1 MNTEFEERLREEMGR
16 VEVRPRPGLVREAY
30 RDQRQ
35 RRKARRRAAFAAA
48 TGGVTAAAAAAAA
61 IVLPSHTGAHPL
73 ADPSAKPVV
82 QAKPGTTTA
91 VPALPKSVPTSA
103 PGVTY
108 SIKPDAANVTV
119 LDVLTKAATAVGS
132 QANPGSGWPAGAY
145 WHTEQ
150 QVISGGK
157 LVSTDNIWTDA
168 SGDGVGE
175 GTDDPPYPIGTP
187 PSATTPSSPTSNGG
201 QLPAAI
207 GEKSYTWA
215 QLDALPTD
223 PAKLWPIVKADEQ
236 LPFSSDPALPK
247 SGQSDLFESIW
258 NLVTSEPVP
267 APLQKALYEVAAK
280 IPGVTVAG
288 QYTDSLGRTGTALHI
303 GMWTMVVDPDTGQI
317 LAMMQAAGPPVTV
330 CGTTG
335 CTQQQTAGASTT
347 VYITAGWASAASMP
361 KIPHSGGGT
370 AASGSGGSGLPDPAT
385 APTPT
390 TTTSKP

>member
-1 MNTEFEERLREEMGR
+1 MTLEEDRLPALLER
-16 VEVRPRPGLVREAY
+16 VVPEPPLELSAARVMAVTATATRATS
-30 RDQRQ
+30 
-35 RRKARRRAAFAAA
+35 ARRRWVIP
-48 TGGVTAAAAAAAA
+48 TMSGLAAAAAATAA
-61 IVLPSHTGAHPL
+61 VIVVPSAVSRPAAQHPL
-73 ADPSAKPVV
+73 AGPSANRLVH
-82 QAKPGTTTA
+82 AKPGTTA
-91 VPALPKSVPTSA
+91 AAPALPASVPTSA
-103 PGVTY
+103 PAVTY
-108 SIKPDAANVTV
+108 SIKRAAASVTV
-119 LDVLTKAATAVGS
+119 LDVLRKAATAVGS
-132 QANPGSGWPAGAY
+132 QANPGTGWPAGAY

-150 QVISGGK
+150 EVISGGK

-168 SGDGVGE
+168 AGAGVGE
-175 GTDDPPYPIGTP
+175 GTGEPPYPLVNPVTNCTAAP
-187 PSATTPSSPTSNGG
+187 AAATNCGG
-201 QLPAAI
+201 QVLPAAI

-247 SGQSDLFESIW
+247 SGQSDLFQSIW

-280 IPGVTVAG
+280 IPGVTVDG

-330 CGTTG
+330 CGATG
-335 CTQQQTAGASTT
+335 CTQQQTAGASTM

-361 KIPHSGGGT
+361 RVPHG
-370 AASGSGGSGLPDPAT
+370 SGSVA
-385 APTPT
+385 APSASPV
-390 TTTSKP
+390 SNP

>member
-1 MNTEFEERLREEMGR
+1 MTLEEDQLPTLLER
-16 VEVRPRPGLVREAY
+16 VVPEPPLELSATRVMAAARAS
-30 RDQRQ
+30 
-35 RRKARRRAAFAAA
+35 KARRRWVLPTVA
-48 TGGVTAAAAAAAA
+48 GLAAAAAA
-61 IVLPSHTGAHPL
+61 IAAVIVVPLAFSRAAAQHPL

-82 QAKPGTTTA
+82 RAKPGTTSA
-91 VPALPKSVPTSA
+91 VPALPTSVPTSA
-103 PGVTY
+103 PEVTY
-108 SIKPDAANVTV
+108 SIKPAAANVTV

-132 QANPGSGWPAGAY
+132 QANPGTGWPAGAY

-150 QVISGGK
+150 QVIIGGK
-157 LVSTDNIWTDA
+157 LVSTDNVWTDA
-168 SGDGVGE
+168 SGNGVGE
-175 GTDDPPYPIGTP
+175 GTDSPPYAIGN
-187 PSATTPSSPTSNGG
+187 SG

-236 LPFSSDPALPK
+236 LPFSSDPARPK
-247 SGQSDLFESIW
+247 SGQSDLFQSIW

-288 QYTDSLGRTGTALHI
+288 QYTDSLGRTGTALHL
-303 GMWTMVVDPDTGQI
+303 GMWTMVVDPDSGQI

-330 CGTTG
+330 CGATG
-335 CTQQQTAGASTT
+335 CTQQQTAGASTS

-361 KIPHSGGGT
+361 KIPTSGISGR
-370 AASGSGGSGLPDPAT
+370 SGSGAVPSASPVSSSP
-385 APTPT
+385 
-390 TTTSKP
+390 